1 MKKLLLLLT
10 LISFVFVGNAETV
23 TNTMKGLTAT
33 MNDGSTE
40 ELASSTIT
48 NNNKTY
54 FTNIAF
60 DNVISLV
67 PNAGTNNN
75 NAPSYNKEGTLRF
88 YVNNKLTVQAKEGY
102 EISKIVFN
110 TNTGKNFD
118 SSKGSLSTGS
128 FDKDTWTGNASEITF
143 TMPNTS
149 GYQMQIK
156 EMTITYASTV
166 SKEVEDVNISYTESN
181 IGEAI
186 VTLSCATSGVTMYY
200 GFKDDEITNV
210 YDKPFIVSEKCT
222 LYAYAVKNSAEGDIS
237 TKLINVLPHYSNL
250 RDALNAANNA
260 TIWIVGNFSISKLKG
275 GSLLLT
281 DGSNYMLLFQNTNI
295 TEYAEGDN
303 ISAVKGTVTP
313 YDNLFELQ
321 NFNLTKGGTGAEST
335 FKEISALSEIN
346 YTDNLFEG
354 VLMNGCTISGKSG
367 NNATIEFGGQTVA
380 LFNRYG
386 VDLENGE
393 NFTIKGVVSRKGDN
407 LQIVPI
413 AIEGG
418 VFMET
423 VENPEILPQ
432 QRELKEGDMIT
443 ITCATEDAVIRYTLD
458 DSEPTEDSEIYTG
471 PFAFDVQGIGVGTIK
486 AKAFPAHG
494 VDNMLPS
501 ETVSKTFRL
510 FDPTC
515 NVLNTDDHV
524 HTQTDYSKPHTC
536 VIDDV
541 NYEMNA
547 LHQNTYHSIQVN
559 GREQTVYVIQTSENV
574 GYVLDRI
581 EIDYDIPHIAA
592 STVIAEFA
600 VRGSNEVPSNTTY
613 SSVGNSVGTITKD
626 DTSCVFENDYKYFTL
641 YTTKSSGA
649 TYLNS
654 ITIYYRAIEEVEAP
668 TLDDDYEFV
677 SDADG
682 MLLPKL
688 PEAKNWSAK
697 YSINDGDEYD
707 YADADGR
714 RHEEELDPAT
724 THSIKIWYEHDLNG
738 TTTEPKEYFHLT
750 APQVNVTKDEEE
762 VIYIDFGTI
771 GEGVKVLFTLDGTT
785 PGATENPVEVKNPK
799 FATAADGVYKIEE
812 PAELTQTHTVN
823 GDTTKVEVHPS
834 TLASKVSLRTKAI
847 DEAKELESDVTAA
860 DDVTTGVALVVSDQ
874 SAEWYTIDGV
884 KVNGNVGEG
893 IYIVVKDGKAQKVV
907 IRK

>member
-1 MKKLLLLLT
+1 MKKLLLSLFCLLSVM
-10 LISFVFVGNAETV
+10 LSANAAEAE
-23 TNTMKGLTAT
+23 AT
-33 MNDGSTE
+33 IDFSKITF
-40 ELASSTIT
+40 T
-48 NNNKTY
+48 NNTY
-54 FTNIAF
+54 TTPDGVVTVKIGGGGSDATINSG
-60 DNVISLV
+60 V
-67 PNAGTNNN
+67 
-75 NAPSYNKEGTLRF
+75 LRF
-88 YVNNKLTVQAKEGY
+88 YAKNELTISVANASITDIDITTNGSYAWGKVTIGGKVADGVTANSDTKDTNNKKWSFTGETPEITLVNGNTAQVRLASIKINYTTVEKAVADVI
-102 EISKIVFN
+102 ISTSETLGETFV
-110 TNTGKNFD
+110 
-118 SSKGSLSTGS
+118 SLSCPTAG
-128 FDKDTWTGNASEITF
+128 A
-143 TMPNTS
+143 
-149 GYQMQIK
+149 
-156 EMTITYASTV
+156 TI
-166 SKEVEDVNISYTESN
+166 
-181 IGEAI
+181 
-186 VTLSCATSGVTMYY
+186 YY
-200 GFKDDEITNV
+200 GYAEDAQTNV
-210 YDKPFIVSEKCT
+210 YSSRFKVTEKCIV
-222 LYAYAVKNSAEGDIS
+222 YAHAELNGVSGEQSIKS
-237 TKLINVLPHYSNL
+237 VTPAIRYTNFK
-250 RDALNAANNA
+250 DALSAADNS

-275 GSLLLT
+275 GNLLLT

-380 LFNRYG
+380 LYNRYG

-471 PFAFDVQGIGVGTIK
+471 PFAFDVQGIGVGTVK
-486 AKAFPAHG
+486 AKAFPADG

-547 LHQNTYHSIQVN
+547 LHQNNYHSIQVN
-559 GREQTVYVIQTSENV
+559 GKTQTIYVIQTSENV

-581 EIDYDIPHIAA
+581 EIDYDIPHITAN
-592 STVIAEFA
+592 TVIAEFA

-613 SSVGNSVGTITKD
+613 SSVGNSVGSITKD
-626 DTSCVFENDYKYFTL
+626 DNSCVFENDYKYFTL

-654 ITIYYRAIEEVEAP
+654 ITIYYRATEDVEAP
-668 TLDDDYEFV
+668 TLEDDYEFI
-677 SDADG
+677 SDETHL
-682 MLLPKL
+682 MLPEL

-707 YADADGR
+707 YAASNCL
-714 RHEEELDPAT
+714 HEEELDPAT

-847 DEAKELESDVTAA
+847 DEAKRLESDVTAA